1 MKSSDHKKSDA
12 WYFPPDMLAA
22 GAPIGLCII
31 VLTLGYAIKWGQ
43 TTSAT
48 HFIYTALALGVLG
61 ALLLFFARLPLYRQ
75 GRFFTL
81 GPKALSAHHR
91 KLYFAAYALIGLCTG
106 LLVILLI
113 ALNGWPG

>member
-22 GAPIGLCII
+22 GAPMGIII
-31 VLTLGYAIKWGQ
+31 VVLMLEYAINWRPILD
-43 TTSAT
+43 AT
-48 HFIYTALALGVLG
+48 HFFYTALALGVLG

-75 GRFFTL
+75 GSFFTF
-81 GPKALSAHHR
+81 GPKALSAQHR
-91 KLYFAAYALIGLCTG
+91 KLYYTAYALIGLSTG

-113 ALNGWPG
+113 ALNGWPR